1 MKNDNRRE
9 QVEQPMKKENSH
21 KSGNTLWILLFT
33 GMVCMFLVMG
43 LLCYSF
49 VGMKKELQKNS
60 RTAEKK
66 DIELSETISQM
77 KQEIQKLNEKVLVQ
91 EQEIADYKKNA
102 PVQGETAQNPQEE
115 AAEENAMIVL
125 RPARRFRL
133 TSFSQGRLLTVLRS
147 RAVKIHFLR
156 HMRFQRETLC
166 ITESTENPIM
176 KMKT

>member
-1 MKNDNRRE
+1 
-9 QVEQPMKKENSH
+9 
-21 KSGNTLWILLFT
+21 
-33 GMVCMFLVMG
+33 MFLVMG

-115 AAEENAMIVL
+115 AAEENAMIGPPA
-125 RPARRFRL
+125 RPALSVDQLPVSYTHLDVYKR
-133 TSFSQGRLLTVLRS
+133 QVL
-147 RAVKIHFLR
+147 HR
-156 HMRFQRETLC
+156 HKQL
-166 ITESTENPIM
+166 
-176 KMKT
+176 

>member
-1 MKNDNRRE
+1 MKNDKRRE

-21 KSGNTLWILLFT
+21 KSGSTLWILLFT

-115 AAEENAMIVL
+115 AAEENAMIGPPA
-125 RPARRFRL
+125 RPAL
-133 TSFSQGRLLTVLRS
+133 SVDQLQPGQIIDSSQIQGSENTFFKAYEIS
-147 RAVKIHFLR
+147 EGDAVYNRI
-156 HMRFQRETLC
+156 
-166 ITESTENPIM
+166 
-176 KMKT
+176 